1 MTELGITQEYL
12 LLAVNDRGRFSPL
25 NPQQPICFVAAALG
39 ELTEAGCIAFTGEKV
54 GLSGPLPE
62 ELRCLKPLYDFIDRP
77 RPVSL
82 SMVLR
87 DFAPDGP
94 KLAELAEA
102 VGESLEALR
111 LAAPQRAL
119 AGRVFYLPAAGEA
132 ARRLERLLF
141 RLCGEAGPAPKE
153 AALAVLLL
161 FYVSARY
168 KHLSSM
174 VTGSLDKDN
183 GFLRFVVNDFA
194 SAYKKYG
201 LEVNTPALVQNAVS
215 VKLSGLLLIER
226 FLNNAVS
233 LFVTLGLFGTF
244 LGLSLSVSSLT
255 ELIGYSNTDQWL
267 SVLDSVGEGLMSAL
281 SGMGVA
287 FYTSLV
293 GVACS
298 ILLTLLRSVFSP
310 QAQRE
315 KLETQVELWLDHS
328 VAPTLPTEKAKD
340 NADLIRQM
348 IHALDAAA
356 ESMDKTLKRST
367 DELKL
372 TLAASQKP
380 LEDFNRTVDSFNEG
394 VRDFSEFNYNLRGT
408 VERMDVCIRDLVSV
422 LRSSARGLE
431 RSERQ

>member
-1 MTELGITQEYL
+1 MSGLQ
-12 LLAVNDRGRFSPL
+12 SMP
-25 NPQQPICFVAAALG
+25 P
-39 ELTEAGCIAFTGEKV
+39 V
-54 GLSGPLPE
+54 GL
-62 ELRCLKPLYDFIDRP
+62 I
-77 RPVSL
+77 VI
-82 SMVLR
+82 V
-87 DFAPDGP
+87 AI
-94 KLAELAEA
+94 
-102 VGESLEALR
+102 VAL
-111 LAAPQRAL
+111 
-119 AGRVFYLPAAGEA
+119 F
-132 ARRLERLLF
+132 
-141 RLCGEAGPAPKE
+141 
-153 AALAVLLL
+153 ALAVLLL

-372 TLAASQKP
+372 TLTASQKP